1 MRFLTHGI
9 SASKLAGIET
19 YLFTMN
25 KGMPANYGFD
35 YIIEEKRTKH
45 QHIID
50 SLGSR
55 ALFISPKKRFIRN
68 IIDWNKLLRNEKKNP
83 ETARLVYFN
92 MYSLAW
98 IAPIVLCKIH
108 GYKVVIHAHNNN
120 LHDCG
125 VLQHILHT
133 INRFIIEH
141 MNIYRLTN
149 SHLSALFFFG
159 KRHAEM
165 IYNAIDT
172 CRFSFSLDTRNRI
185 RCELGV
191 KEKNLYGFAGRLENS
206 KQPMFLIDVFREISE
221 IDEKASFIVCG
232 VGSLMEQV
240 KSYAKSNNIDV
251 IFTGT
256 VTNLQDYYQAM
267 DLFILP
273 SKYHWDKEKKNGQN
287 YVYIRRIIHRLIGKR
302 IQKL

>member
-185 RCELGV
+185 RLMYL
-191 KEKNLYGFAGRLENS
+191 EKF
-206 KQPMFLIDVFREISE
+206 
-221 IDEKASFIVCG
+221 
-232 VGSLMEQV
+232 
-240 KSYAKSNNIDV
+240 
-251 IFTGT
+251 
-256 VTNLQDYYQAM
+256 
-267 DLFILP
+267 
-273 SKYHWDKEKKNGQN
+273 
-287 YVYIRRIIHRLIGKR
+287 
-302 IQKL
+302 QKLMKRHHSLFVVLVL